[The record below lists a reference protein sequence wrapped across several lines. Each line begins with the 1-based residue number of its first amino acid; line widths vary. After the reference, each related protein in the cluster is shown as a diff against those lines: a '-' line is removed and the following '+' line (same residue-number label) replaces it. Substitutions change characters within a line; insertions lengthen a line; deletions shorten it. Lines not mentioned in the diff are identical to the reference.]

1 MAKPVKKIPKK
12 RIIPP
17 SQERR
22 EKLEE
27 ASKKLWEHLNANKSK
42 IIHLRERINRLPE
55 DVKTDL
61 LFLFNSKTSSRAEI
75 VRRIQ
80 DEIKKGNYSY
90 VDEALPE
97 LKNFDEK
104 FFEEIESKL
113 RDAEAKV
120 NSEVDVEY
128 ALERLG
134 EEAEKI
140 GMTQEEMYKWKER
153 MYGEELV
160 KKLEELI
167 EKYNIQSVEDI
178 RNKVKDPNDLM
189 TLFLNI
195 DAVNFILSKSSQ

>member
-22 EKLEE
+22 EKLKE
-27 ASKKLWEHLNANKSK
+27 ASEKLWEHLNANKSK

-120 NSEVDVEY
+120 NSEVDVGY

>member
-22 EKLEE
+22 EKLKE
-27 ASKKLWEHLNANKSK
+27 ASEKLWEHLNANKSK